1 MNGFAMLPDY
11 RLTTCLLAL
20 CSSGFIFMLVRRN
33 MLHASYAL
41 WWGGAGIII
50 LLAGIFPQGVDLLG
64 AALGVSYPPVLFL
77 TLTSLALALRLLLAD
92 IERTRMEIMLR
103 RMAQRQARLALQV
116 QRLERSC
123 AAEGIPP
130 GKDGA
135 PSRISGDDAPNR
147 R

>member
-1 MNGFAMLPDY
+1 
-11 RLTTCLLAL
+11 
-20 CSSGFIFMLVRRN
+20 MLVRRN

-41 WWGGAGIII
+41 WWVGAGIII

-123 AAEGIPP
+123 AAGGTPP

-135 PSRISGDDAPNR
+135 PSRISGDDASNR